1 MICVL
6 VVLKKIKNSIN
17 KSLSPNKFNL
27 YFVLFILEQD
37 GRTMRKTMRVGQH
50 LFEIIFGTTF
60 HGQVFSAEIDLNEL
74 FDLMIINCMILL

>member
-1 MICVL
+1 
-6 VVLKKIKNSIN
+6 
-17 KSLSPNKFNL
+17 
-27 YFVLFILEQD
+27 
-37 GRTMRKTMRVGQH
+37 MRVGQH